1 MPVARAPAW
10 CRDSSRSAARSSP
23 VPCTHTGA
31 HTNTQDT
38 RRHGHTDTRA
48 TNQTSACI
56 SQPVLAS
63 GSSGGRGCEIA
74 CTRPDAPHLGAIRV
88 KALPGGKIVA
98 RGLDSRT
105 TPTALVSQVQYLL
118 DSERGGIGTLG
129 ALAGAKELA
138 RGFQHAA
145 PVLRARARNHASGAV
160 IAGQHRAPRRPSSPR
175 ASRAC
180 AWSRPAASGSDSTCH
195 TRAAQR
201 HAGGTW
207 RQRVPMSCADARG
220 SAQQRSGC
228 MPACTH
234 LQGSCCVL
242 PSHGAS
248 RAAVCL
254 KVAPTASW

>member
-1 MPVARAPAW
+1 MPLVQAL
-10 CRDSSRSAARSSP
+10 SH
-23 VPCTHTGA
+23 VHTQV
-31 HTNTQDT
+31 HTQT
-38 RRHGHTDTRA
+38 RRTHGDTDTRTPA
-48 TNQTSACI
+48 PPIRPAKNLPCM

-105 TPTALVSQVQYLL
+105 TATALVSQVQYLL

-207 RQRVPMSCADARG
+207 RQRVPLSCADARG
-220 SAQQRSGC
+220 SARQRSDC